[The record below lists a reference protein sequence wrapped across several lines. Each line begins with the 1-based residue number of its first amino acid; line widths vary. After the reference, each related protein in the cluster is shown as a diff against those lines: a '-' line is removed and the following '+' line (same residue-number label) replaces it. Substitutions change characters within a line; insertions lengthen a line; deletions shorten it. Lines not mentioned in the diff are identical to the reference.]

1 VKSGFSCPDRMEG
14 NVSTERPLLTPD
26 GRMTTPRLRQ
36 TAPKARVPVTARGGF
51 RLITESEG
59 ATVATDGAGRIMAW
73 NLAAEELLG
82 HRASEVKGKHLH
94 EVLQSRDIFGN
105 RISCECG
112 VREMLRR
119 GEQVRRYVIAVT
131 SASGEAMRVVLFAH
145 PQLSS
150 ASRSHVYEVRPDA
163 RRQQGD
169 RRSSDR
175 SPARAR
181 VGSLTPAELR
191 ILRLLAEG
199 KRARDAATLLGVS
212 LTTVRNHIQHLFRK
226 LRVHTQ
232 GEAISLALRSGLV

>member
-1 VKSGFSCPDRMEG
+1 M
-14 NVSTERPLLTPD
+14 STERPLVTPD
-26 GRMTTPRLRQ
+26 GKMTTPRFRP
-36 TAPKARVPVTARGGF
+36 TAPKAHGPAPARGGF
-51 RLITESEG
+51 RLVMEFEG
-59 ATVATDGAGRIMAW
+59 ATISTDGAGRIVEW
-73 NLAAEELLG
+73 NPAAEELLG
-82 HRASEVKGKHLH
+82 YRASEVRGKLLH
-94 EVLQSRDIFGN
+94 ETLQSRDIFGN

-119 GEQVRRYVIAVT
+119 GEQVRRHVIAVT
-131 SASGEAMRVVLFAH
+131 SAAGESMRVVLFVQSPA
-145 PQLSS
+145 SS
-150 ASRSHVYEVRPDA
+150 SPRSHVYEVRPDA

-181 VGSLTPAELR
+181 LGTLTPAELK

-199 KRARDAATLLGVS
+199 KRARDAAAISGVS

-232 GEAISLALRSGLV
+232 VEAISLALRSGLV